1 MTDSVKF
8 SFHND
13 VNGHFSLIDHFMCS
27 SSCVG
32 DNVNMTHILVH
43 GANTSDHLAISCNR
57 GGAFR
62 QLTLTSCFQ
71 KLT

>member
-1 MTDSVKF
+1 
-8 SFHND
+8 
-13 VNGHFSLIDHFMCS
+13 
-27 SSCVG
+27 VG